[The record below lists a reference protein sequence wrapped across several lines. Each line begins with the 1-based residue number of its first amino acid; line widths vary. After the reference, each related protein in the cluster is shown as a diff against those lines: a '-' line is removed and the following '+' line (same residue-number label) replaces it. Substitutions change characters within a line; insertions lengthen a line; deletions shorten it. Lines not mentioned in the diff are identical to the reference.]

1 MKKRVISVVL
11 ALSMVMSLGL
21 SGCSLF
27 SSNSESADSTI
38 EEISA
43 DTSVSA
49 DAAVESTFQVN
60 AIEGINSLLS
70 DYYTA
75 YAVGDTGMLQQLAY
89 PFSER
94 ELQYISLMSQYI
106 DSYSDFI
113 VYSKDGVN
121 AGEYIV
127 SVSMKIHF
135 TGVETPAPGVET
147 FYVKTGENGNYY
159 IDNSYSSY
167 NLSAQESE
175 TDQTILAYINSY
187 NSQSDVVQLFNEV
200 NAAYQQALQEDE
212 ALQNLMNTTIPNAV
226 SSWNETGEIPSG
238 DNTAET
244 DADSAEDTS
253 VDTDTE
259 TEDSSAEDSTGE
271 DVTEDGSEDTSQQL
285 SYIPEGEKITITD
298 PVRVRKSMSE
308 SAKVLGTA
316 VVGDTVTVIMSYEEG
331 WTKVTWGDETGYV
344 RTDLLQTQ

>member
-1 MKKRVISVVL
+1 MKKRVVSVLL
-11 ALSMVMSLGL
+11 ALSMAMSLGL

-27 SSNSESADSTI
+27 SSNSESADSTG
-38 EEISA
+38 EAVSA
-43 DTSVSA
+43 DAVVSA
-49 DAAVESTFQVN
+49 DAAVESNFQVN
-60 AIEGINSLLS
+60 AIEGINSLFT
-70 DYYTA
+70 DYYTS
-75 YAVGDTGMLQQLAY
+75 YASGDTGMLQQLAY
-89 PFSER
+89 PFSDR

-113 VYSKDGVN
+113 IYSKDGVN

-135 TGVETPAPGVET
+135 TGIETPAPGVET

-175 TDQTILAYINSY
+175 TDPTILNFINSY

-200 NAAYQQALQEDE
+200 NAAYQQALAGDE

-226 SSWNETGEIPSG
+226 SSWNETGTIPSIE
-238 DNTAET
+238 NASET
-244 DADSAEDTS
+244 DAASTEDTSAEDVTADDSGEDTS
-253 VDTDTE
+253 G
-259 TEDSSAEDSTGE
+259 A
-271 DVTEDGSEDTSQQL
+271 DVTEDGSEDTSDQL
-285 SYIPEGEKITITD
+285 SYIPEGKKITITD

-331 WTKVTWGDETGYV
+331 WTKVTWGDETGYIK
-344 RTDLLQTQ
+344 TDLLQTQ

>member
-27 SSNSESADSTI
+27 SSNSESADSTT
-38 EEISA
+38 EEVSA
-43 DTSVSA
+43 DTSLSA

-60 AIEGINSLLS
+60 AIEGINSLFT

-75 YAVGDTGMLQQLAY
+75 YASGDTGMLQQLAY
-89 PFSER
+89 PFSDR

-113 VYSKDGVN
+113 IYSKDGVN

-175 TDQTILAYINSY
+175 TDQTILNYINSY

-200 NAAYQQALQEDE
+200 NAAYQQALQGDE

-226 SSWNETGEIPSG
+226 SSWNETGEIPSV

-244 DADSAEDTS
+244 DADSAEDTTA
-253 VDTDTE
+253 DTAAEESTAEDTAGE
-259 TEDSSAEDSTGE
+259 EATEDSS
-271 DVTEDGSEDTSQQL
+271 EDTSDQL
-285 SYIPEGEKITITD
+285 SYIPEGKKITITD

-331 WTKVTWGDETGYV
+331 WTKVTWGDETGYIK
-344 RTDLLQTQ
+344 TDLLQTQ

>member
-27 SSNSESADSTI
+27 SSHSESADSTT
-38 EEISA
+38 EELSA
-43 DTSVSA
+43 DTSLSA
-49 DAAVESTFQVN
+49 DAAVESNFQVN
-60 AIEGINSLLS
+60 AIEGINSLFT

-75 YAVGDTGMLQQLAY
+75 YASGDIGMLQQLAY
-89 PFSER
+89 PFSDR

-113 VYSKDGVN
+113 IYSKDGVN

-135 TGVETPAPGVET
+135 TGVETAAPGVET

-175 TDQTILAYINSY
+175 TDQTILNYINSY

-200 NAAYQQALQEDE
+200 NAAYQQALQGDE

-226 SSWNETGEIPSG
+226 SSWNETGEIPSV
-238 DNTAET
+238 DNTAEADAESTEDTTADTAAT
-244 DADSAEDTS
+244 DGTAEDTAGEE
-253 VDTDTE
+253 V
-259 TEDSSAEDSTGE
+259 TEDSS
-271 DVTEDGSEDTSQQL
+271 EDTSDQL
-285 SYIPEGEKITITD
+285 SYIPEGKKITITD

-331 WTKVTWGDETGYV
+331 WTKVTWGDETGYIK
-344 RTDLLQTQ
+344 TDLLQTQ

>member
-1 MKKRVISVVL
+1 MKKRAISIFL
-11 ALSMVMSLGL
+11 ALSMAMSLGL

-27 SSNSESADSTI
+27 SSNSESADSTT
-38 EEISA
+38 EEVSA
-43 DTSVSA
+43 DTSLSA
-49 DAAVESTFQVN
+49 DAAVESNFQVN
-60 AIEGINSLLS
+60 AIEGINSLFT

-75 YAVGDTGMLQQLAY
+75 YASGDTGMLQQLAY
-89 PFSER
+89 PFSDR

-113 VYSKDGVN
+113 IYSKDGVN

-135 TGVETPAPGVET
+135 TGVETAAPGVET

-175 TDQTILAYINSY
+175 TDQTILNYINSY

-200 NAAYQQALQEDE
+200 NAAYQQALQGDE
-212 ALQNLMNTTIPNAV
+212 ALQTLMNTTIPNAV
-226 SSWNETGEIPSG
+226 SSWNETGEIPSA
-238 DNTAET
+238 DNSAET
-244 DADSAEDTS
+244 DADSTEAAEADAAAEDSSAEDTA
-253 VDTDTE
+253 E
-259 TEDSSAEDSTGE
+259 EAAAEDSSAEDS
-271 DVTEDGSEDTSQQL
+271 SSQL
-285 SYIPEGEKITITD
+285 SYIPEGKKITITD

-331 WTKVTWGDETGYV
+331 WTKVTWGDETGYIK
-344 RTDLLQTQ
+344 TELLQTQ

>member
-27 SSNSESADSTI
+27 SSNSESADSTT
-38 EEISA
+38 EELSA
-43 DTSVSA
+43 DTSLSA
-49 DAAVESTFQVN
+49 DAAVESNFQVN
-60 AIEGINSLLS
+60 AIEGINSLFT

-75 YAVGDTGMLQQLAY
+75 YASGDTGMLQQLAY
-89 PFSER
+89 PFSDR

-113 VYSKDGVN
+113 IYSKDGVN

-135 TGVETPAPGVET
+135 TGVETAAPGVET

-175 TDQTILAYINSY
+175 TDQTILNYINSY

-200 NAAYQQALQEDE
+200 NAAYQQALQGDE

-226 SSWNETGEIPSG
+226 SSWNETGEIPSV
-238 DNTAET
+238 DNMAEADAESTEDTTADTAAT
-244 DADSAEDTS
+244 DGMAEDTAGEE
-253 VDTDTE
+253 V
-259 TEDSSAEDSTGE
+259 AEDS
-271 DVTEDGSEDTSQQL
+271 SEDTSDQL
-285 SYIPEGEKITITD
+285 SYIPEGKKITITD

-331 WTKVTWGDETGYV
+331 WTKVTWGDETGYIK
-344 RTDLLQTQ
+344 TDLLQTQ